1 MIKSAKRAIKVIL
14 GNADINDEELMT
26 AVIGAERLIKSR
38 PLTCQ
43 SANPADDVPLTPNHF
58 LHGQVGGQF
67 APTSVDTTQFNLRN
81 DGAGSKNLSGI
92 SGSDGSGNG
101 CRGLDRERSGNR
113 NAGMSRLVRSFSWS
127 HQIRLEG
134 AGHWEE
140 FWRYFREQT
149 DEFESRRSKSGR
161 QPC

>member
-1 MIKSAKRAIKVIL
+1 
-14 GNADINDEELMT
+14 MT
-26 AVIGAERLIKSR
+26 AVIGAEGLFNSR
-38 PLTCQ
+38 PLTYQ

-67 APTSVDTTQFNLRN
+67 APTSVDSTQFNLRKRWRRIQ
-81 DGAGSKNLSGI
+81 DLVRL

-101 CRGLDRERSGNR
+101 CGGLDRERSGNR

-161 QPC
+161 EPY